1 MLYGKTQVYERD
13 FLSAKKTEMSIDDK
27 PLSRTLSFYMKQKQS
42 NKQKQ
47 NNQTNKD
54 SSVDR
59 QCIC

>member
-13 FLSAKKTEMSIDDK
+13 FLSAKMIEMSIDDK
-27 PLSRTLSFYMKQKQS
+27 PLSRTLSFYLKQKQS
-42 NKQKQ
+42 NKQEQ